1 MFNMPF
7 RTSLLLLIW
16 IAELQP
22 VWTAADRGCPNSVH
36 LNSEKRSF
44 MHNIHRSLAI
54 SRNASGI
61 PLTTSDHIKLFNL
74 FNKQYSGTVMLGQPS
89 QAIDKV
95 VFDTGSNDLW
105 VFSETSGRYVSGVET
120 FQEQLSTTFT
130 ETTKKF
136 VVQYVMGFAQGMVGE
151 DELVIGNQVVASK
164 QMFGLVQIFSDCLN
178 TDKELCVADSSSC
191 KWDAWQNTC
200 MDLKYPVP
208 QQSNG
213 ILGLGYLKAR
223 SISGMPVVFDGS
235 PLERFSFYMT
245 GSSASGSIMIMGE
258 PDPTLFKEPW
268 IHCPL
273 KTPSPLSS
281 GWTVEIEKI
290 RVGNDELVITE
301 NLYATVDTG
310 TSVIGVDGSLWG
322 AYLLGAIVTGA
333 RKCATAKDGSD
344 TLVCEGKLPDVAFQ
358 VRADDGSL
366 QELVLTNADYNPQ
379 YVEFLPIDGLSSQGV
394 HFLLGDT
401 FMRKYYTEFNHKD
414 RLLSF
419 AIRVKKK
426 GNIIFW
432 IVLLAVIVGGL
443 ALIACIVTYIRSRSR
458 AASSLQGGQSVRY
471 YQAEASRPEARDIVY
486 EGQGTSTQYG
496 SGRSNVVRPEQPSV
510 VSSIPGV
517 GRRLGDSRSSLT
529 SAFGRLRPR
538 QTSNAQRL
546 REQRE
551 KLLSNLEQKQAS

>member
-7 RTSLLLLIW
+7 RTTLLLLIW

-22 VWTAADRGCPNSVH
+22 VWTAANQGCPNPVH

-44 MHNIHRSLAI
+44 MHHIHRSLAI
-54 SRNASGI
+54 SRNASGV

-74 FNKQYSGTVMLGQPS
+74 FNKQYSGTVKLGQPS
-89 QAIDKV
+89 QQIDKV

-120 FQEQLSTTFT
+120 FQEQLSTTFA

-151 DELVIGNQVVASK
+151 DELVIGDQVVALK
-164 QMFGLVQIFSDCLN
+164 QMFGLVEIFSDCLN

-213 ILGLGYLKAR
+213 ILGLGYLKSR

-235 PLERFSFYMT
+235 PLDRFSFYMT

-290 RVGNDELVITE
+290 LVGSDELVISE

-333 RKCATAKDGSD
+333 RKCATAKGDSD
-344 TLVCEGKLPDVAFQ
+344 TLVCEGKLPDVVFQ
-358 VRADDGSL
+358 VRANDGSL

-432 IVLLAVIVGGL
+432 IILLAVIVGAL
-443 ALIACIVTYIRSRSR
+443 ALIACVVTYIRSRSR
-458 AASSLQGGQSVRY
+458 ASSSLQGGQSVRY
-471 YQAEASRPEARDIVY
+471 YQAEASRTEARDIVY

-496 SGRSNVVRPEQPSV
+496 SERSNVVRSEQPSV

-517 GRRLGDSRSSLT
+517 GRRLGDSRSSF
-529 SAFGRLRPR
+529 FGRLRPR

-551 KLLSNLEQKQAS
+551 KLLSNLEQRQAS